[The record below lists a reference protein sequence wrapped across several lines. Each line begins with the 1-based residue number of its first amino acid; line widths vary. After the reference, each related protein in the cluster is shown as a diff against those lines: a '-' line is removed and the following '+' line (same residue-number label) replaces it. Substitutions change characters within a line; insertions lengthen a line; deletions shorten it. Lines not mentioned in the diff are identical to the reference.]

1 MGGGWPDL
9 WADLARPDTA
19 WLALFAVLAG
29 LVRGFSGF
37 GAALVFM
44 PLGALVAEPRDLRV
58 AFLVM
63 NVFGPLPL
71 MPEALRRADGRE
83 VMRLSLGAVLGVPL
97 GIWLLTSVDPAGFRL
112 LVALICLA
120 ALAAFLSGWRYQ
132 RRPGPAVKLGTGF
145 LAGVGGGFAGVA
157 GPPVVLFYLGGQRG
171 AVEIR
176 SALIVF
182 FYASTWLSVAVIA
195 VSGLLTWHAVL
206 LGAALTVPHTLAGMA
221 GGRLFALAGE
231 RDFRYAAYAIM
242 GVAALLALPIY

>member
-1 MGGGWPDL
+1 MAGL
-9 WADLARPDTA
+9 WADLATPQTA

-29 LVRGFSGF
+29 VVRGFSGF

-44 PLGALVAEPRDLRV
+44 PLGALIAEPRDLRV

-63 NVFGPLPL
+63 NLFGPLPL
-71 MPEALRRADGRE
+71 MPDALRRADRRE
-83 VMRLSLGAVLGVPL
+83 VLRLSLGAVVGVPL
-97 GIWLLTSVDPAGFRL
+97 GIWLLMSVDPAGFRL

-120 ALAAFLSGWRYQ
+120 ALAAFLSGWRY
-132 RRPGPAVKLGTGF
+132 RRTPGPAVKLATGF
-145 LAGVGGGFAGVA
+145 LAGIGGGFAGVA

-176 SALIVF
+176 SALFVF
-182 FYASTWLSVAVIA
+182 FYASTLLGAGVIA
-195 VSGLLTWHAVL
+195 ASGLLTVQSVA
-206 LGAALTVPHTLAGMA
+206 LGLVLTVPHTLANMA
-221 GGRLFALAGE
+221 GGRLFGLAGE